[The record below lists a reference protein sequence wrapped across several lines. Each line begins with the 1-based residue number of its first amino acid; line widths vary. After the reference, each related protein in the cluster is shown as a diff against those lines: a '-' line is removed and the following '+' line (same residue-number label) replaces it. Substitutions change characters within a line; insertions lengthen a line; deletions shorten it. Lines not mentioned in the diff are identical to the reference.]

1 MIDETLL
8 DKSEF
13 STTAAFV
20 PVLKEEPTRFDTSP
34 DIFDTF
40 IVGAAKRGASD
51 ITIQSEA
58 RPRIQINSRQH
69 YGAKRILLRSEVD
82 LLLSYIWRSSDAP
95 SILRQGRCL
104 DFSYEVQVSRQE
116 RHRFRVNATPITK
129 NGGAGIELTLR
140 SLPSKTP
147 SLDDVQ
153 FEGELRPF
161 LNPKSGIIVIA
172 GATGHGK
179 STTMAA
185 ITRMHLENPENP
197 RKIVDFQAPIEFTF
211 ADILSEQGDSPSFI
225 GQTEIGEG
233 RDLPTFATGIWSS
246 LRRAP
251 AIINVGEARDH
262 GSMSGCIAA
271 SIQGHIVNT
280 TTHAGS
286 VAEGLRRMAME
297 FPPEEQ
303 ASRAFDLISSLQI
316 FIVQHLIRTTNG
328 TRRYAVREFLV
339 FDDDVRDRFLD
350 KPIDAWSAVVRQ
362 LLKEGME
369 SSKVIAR
376 PLALSVMKL
385 VDDGRITADEARS
398 FIPRSMFEILN

>member
-1 MIDETLL
+1 MIDQEQL
-8 DKSEF
+8 DQTEF
-13 STTAAFV
+13 SPTASFV
-20 PVLKEEPTRFDTSP
+20 PVLKEEPIRFDTAP

-40 IVGAAKRGASD
+40 IVGAAMRGASD
-51 ITIQSEA
+51 ITIQSET

-69 YGAKRILLRSEVD
+69 FGTKRTLLASEVD
-82 LLLSYIWRSSDAP
+82 MLLSYIWRSSDAT
-95 SILRQGRCL
+95 SILRQGRPL
-104 DFSYEVQVSRQE
+104 DFSYDVSISRHKRQ
-116 RHRFRVNATPITK
+116 RFRVNATPITK
-129 NGGAGIELTLR
+129 HGGRGIEISLR
-140 SLPSKTP
+140 SLPSITP
-147 SLDDVQ
+147 TLDDVR
-153 FEGELRPF
+153 FESELRPF

-172 GATGHGK
+172 GGTGHGK

-185 ITRMHLENPENP
+185 ITRLHLENKDNP

-211 ADILSEQGDSPSFI
+211 EDVLNEQGDSPSVI
-225 GQTEIGEG
+225 GQSEIGEG
-233 RDLPTFATGIWSS
+233 RDLPTFAVGIWSS

-316 FIVQHLIRTTNG
+316 FVVQHLIRTTDG
-328 TRRYAVREFLV
+328 TKRFVAREFLV

-350 KPIDAWSAVVRQ
+350 KPIDGWSAVVRQ
-362 LLKEGME
+362 LLKEGTK

-376 PLALSVMKL
+376 PLAQSVMTL
-385 VDDGRITADEARS
+385 VEQGHITIDEARS
-398 FIPRSMFEILN
+398 YIPRSMLELD